1 MNAGTEPMGR
11 GESVRVETGIPHLS
25 SAVAETASRAEALG
39 FDAVIAVET
48 EHEPFLP
55 LVLAAEHTSRILL
68 RTGLAIAFPRSPM
81 VTAYTSYDLARLSEG
96 RFVLGLGTQ
105 VKGHIERRYGVRWE
119 PPVAKLRE
127 YLESLAAIFKCWSEG
142 GTKLS
147 YKGKYYSFS
156 LMTPFFAPRPHQF
169 RIPIY
174 IAGVNEHICRL
185 AGELCDGLHAHPFN
199 SPKYLREFVMP
210 QLEAGFRKSGRLRKD
225 FTVFTTAFVVVGN
238 NDAEI
243 DKAREA
249 VRQQIAFY
257 ASTRTYQVV
266 LDTHGWGDVAPRL
279 NEKAAKGDWSGMAK
293 EITDEMLETYSVS
306 GGWSYIA
313 AKVKARYAG
322 LLDRVAF
329 YMPYKAGVDEDAWRE
344 LCRQFNG

>member
-1 MNAGTEPMGR
+1 MRVLTTLPQADLRTTAAGAR
-11 GESVRVETGIPHLS
+11 
-25 SAVAETASRAEALG
+25 AAETAGYDGLLTMENKH
-39 FDAVIAVET
+39 D
-48 EHEPFLP
+48 PFLAHAI
-55 LVLAAEHTSRILL
+55 AAVNTDRIELGTSV
-68 RTGLAIAFPRSPM
+68 AIAFPRSPM
-81 VTAYTSYDLARLSEG
+81 VIAYTSYDLARLSEG

-105 VKGHIERRYGVRWE
+105 VKGHIERRYGMRWE
-119 PPVAKLRE
+119 PPVPKLRE
-127 YLESLAAIFKCWSEG
+127 YLESLAAIFKCWNEG
-142 GTKLS
+142 GAKLS
-147 YKGKYYSFS
+147 YKGKYYNFS

-210 QLEAGFRKSGRLRKD
+210 HLEEGFKKSGRARKD
-225 FTVFTTAFVVVGN
+225 FTIFTTAFVIVGS

-243 DKAREA
+243 EKAREA

-279 NEKAAKGDWSGMAK
+279 NEKAAKGDWAGMAN

-306 GGWSYIA
+306 GKWDDIA
-313 AKVKARYAG
+313 AKAKARYDG

-329 YMPYKAGVDEDAWRE
+329 YMPYKAGADEDAWRQ
-344 LCRQFNG
+344 LCKQFNG